1 MNARLSDLW
10 MISNVLSLLRAVLT
24 LPAAWL
30 LWNGHNVAAYGV
42 GVVCYITD
50 LLDGWLA
57 RRLHQVTET
66 GKIIDPLADK
76 IFVGVITTILV
87 VQGRLPLWF
96 VAFILLRDAVI
107 LLAGLY
113 ITRKTQ
119 FVLPSNYP
127 GKASV
132 LSLIFT
138 MTCVV
143 LQLSPTLIWSGIW
156 LSCALMAVSLALYAQ
171 RFVLTLRSLPAST
184 TSETSHHSG

>member
-1 MNARLSDLW
+1 MNAKLSDLW
-10 MISNVLSLLRAVLT
+10 MVSNSLSLLRALLT

-30 LWNGHNVAAYGV
+30 LWEGHNVAAYAVGV
-42 GVVCYITD
+42 GCYITD

-57 RRLHQVTET
+57 RRLNQVTET

-96 VAFILLRDAVI
+96 VACILLRDVVI

-113 ITRKTQ
+113 ITRRTQ

-138 MTCVV
+138 MTFVV
-143 LQLSPTLIWSGIW
+143 LQLSPTLVWAGIW
-156 LSCALMAVSLALYAQ
+156 TSCALMAVSLALYTQ
-171 RFVLTLRSLPAST
+171 RFVQTLRSLPSPP
-184 TSETSHHSG
+184 SPLSPPSV